1 MADATTTDATT
12 NSLAGTGLNSLSS
25 LLGNYFSSQALNQAQ
40 AEMATAYGAAGQY
53 IGNAGQQAQVNQ
65 SPYMQLGQAAMQGL
79 PQAQANLA
87 APYTVQQFQNSG
99 YGQAAQLG
107 SNQADAQLK
116 AMQNTVGMYGSGN
129 MANALSQNDL
139 TTMMQGYGTA
149 NTANLAQNQAA
160 LTGLYNQA
168 SLGQTGTQSATNSLT
183 GTAQDMAGIAQAQ
196 GLTNANMTAG
206 QNALLGS
213 SLQALTAAGQAALTK
228 YQSGQQL
235 SAQDI
240 ATLQD
245 QTQVTAS
252 PLTLGNYINGTSDT
266 TNLFGSGGLNYD
278 YNSSLSGI
286 STVPNLNLDTS
297 GTYLDSSY
305 STPEY

>member
-1 MADATTTDATT
+1 MADATTTAATTTDATT
-12 NSLAGTGLNSLSS
+12 NSLAGTGLNSLTS

-53 IGNAGQQAQVNQ
+53 IGNAGQQAQLNQ
-65 SPYMQLGQAAMQGL
+65 SPYMQLGQASMQGL

-168 SLGQTGTQSATNSLT
+168 SLGQTGTQSANNSLT

-196 GLTNANMTAG
+196 GITNANITGG

-213 SLQALTAAGQAALTK
+213 SLQALTAAGQAALTR
-228 YQSGQQL
+228 YLSGQ
-235 SAQDI
+235 ATPQDA
-240 ATLQD
+240 ATLQN
-245 QTQVTAS
+245 QTQVIAS
-252 PLTLGNYINGTSDT
+252 PLTLGNYVNGTTSDA
-266 TNLFGSGGLNYD
+266 NSLFGSVGYF
-278 YNSSLSGI
+278 
-286 STVPNLNLDTS
+286 
-297 GTYLDSSY
+297 DSSDVSDSY
-305 STPEY
+305 SLW